1 MTNKNNLTAFI
12 YKNYYYI
19 FLAIFLIWMGIGCFP
34 LYCYESDSMHTILG
48 FHTVYA
54 HGFDLPPLYSY
65 EYNMQPLLYVV
76 VPCLKFILPFFNIE
90 QIFCLLTAIAAMINI
105 ILCIE
110 LVYKLTKINRL
121 LILFATF
128 LLPESVAIGMYP
140 NTAIFAILFVV
151 IALHLLLKK
160 KFILS
165 TLFLIIAPTF
175 RIDVVMIYPVV
186 MFILWW
192 RGYSFWKS
200 LKVTVIM
207 ALVIVTGIV
216 IAYYLLQANPLTT
229 TLNKYE
235 SWNNTISLKQN
246 FVAIYTYYTICN
258 LILVPIGIYLLVK
271 NRNIKLLCVMLV
283 PIVLNHIV
291 YAKMGCATKHFAYM
305 MPFTIAL
312 SASAIQYLKSWL
324 KIRLIYKYTIIILLV
339 LYLCV
344 SIRFTI
350 PTRPWYSKAQ
360 QIPCIINIFNEEQT
374 KYQVSMGIGS
384 GRLLTTNDELMLA
397 SGNLF
402 YPVYINQYKAE
413 LLAKRNH
420 MYQYMKDKTNVIYL
434 GSSWENQATTAI
446 AYINNGYSLSTN
458 EKLFSLEKNNDK
470 VSIILDQFKIGG
482 NAETQYNLWDQAIN
496 NLKKGDHSLYCF
508 ALESTSIYFLDQLVE
523 KGIIKELTENLYF
536 IENEHSN

>member
-1 MTNKNNLTAFI
+1 MINKNSLTVFI
-12 YKNYYYI
+12 YRNYYYI

-34 LYCYESDSMHTILG
+34 LYCYESDGMHTILG
-48 FHTVYA
+48 CSTVYA
-54 HGFDLPPLYSY
+54 NGFDLPPLYSY
-65 EYNMQPLLYVV
+65 EYNMQPLLYVII
-76 VPCLKFILPFFNIE
+76 PCLKFILPFFDIE
-90 QIFCLLTAIAAMINI
+90 QIFCLLTAIAAMVNI

-121 LILFATF
+121 LILFASF

-165 TLFLIIAPTF
+165 TLFFIIAPTF

-192 RGYSFWKS
+192 MGYSFWKS
-200 LKVTVIM
+200 FKVTVIM

-229 TLNKYE
+229 SLKGYE
-235 SWNNTISLKQN
+235 SWSNKMPLRHNL
-246 FVAIYTYYTICN
+246 VAVYTYYTICN

-283 PIVLNHIV
+283 PIVCNHIV
-291 YAKMGCATKHFAYM
+291 YAKMGCATKHFVYM

-312 SASAIQYLKSWL
+312 STLAIQFLKDRI
-324 KIRLIYKYTIIILLV
+324 KVRLIYKYAVIILL
-339 LYLCV
+339 LLFLCV
-344 SIRFTI
+344 SIRFKI
-350 PTRPWYSKAQ
+350 PNHPWYARTQ
-360 QIPCIINIFNEEQT
+360 QTPCIINIFNEEHT
-374 KYQVSMGIGS
+374 KYQFSVGIG
-384 GRLLTTNDELMLA
+384 GGMLLKTLDELMLA

-402 YPVYINQYKAE
+402 YPVYINQYKTE
-413 LLAKRNH
+413 QLAKRNH
-420 MYQYMKDKTNVIYL
+420 FYQYMQGNTNVTYI
-434 GSSWENQATTAI
+434 GSSWENQANTAI

-458 EKLFSLEKNNDK
+458 EKLFSLEKGSNK
-470 VSIILDQFKIGG
+470 VSIILDQFIIEG
-482 NAETQYNLWDQAIN
+482 NEETRYNLWNQAIN
-496 NLKKGDHSLYCF
+496 NIKKGNDHLYCF
-508 ALESTSIYFLDQLVE
+508 TLEDSSIYFLDQLAKE
-523 KGIIKELTENLYF
+523 GIIKRPTENLYF
-536 IENEHSN
+536 IENEYNN

>member
-1 MTNKNNLTAFI
+1 MINKNNLTAFI

-48 FHTVYA
+48 FHTVYT
-54 HGFDLPPLYSY
+54 HGFDLPPSYSY
-65 EYNMQPLLYVV
+65 EYDMQPLLYVV

-90 QIFCLLTAIAAMINI
+90 QIYCLLTAIAAMINI

-229 TLNKYE
+229 TLSGYE
-235 SWNNTISLKQN
+235 SWNNRMLLRQN
-246 FVAIYTYYTICN
+246 LVAVYTYYTICN

-271 NRNIKLLCVMLV
+271 NKNIKLLCVMLV
-283 PIVLNHIV
+283 PIALNHIV
-291 YAKMGCATKHFAYM
+291 YARMGCATKHFAYM

-312 SASAIQYLKSWL
+312 SALAIQFLKNRI
-324 KIRLIYKYTIIILLV
+324 KARAIYKYTVIILLI

-344 SIRFTI
+344 SIRFKI
-350 PTRPWYSKAQ
+350 PARPWYSRTQ
-360 QIPCIINIFNEEQT
+360 QVPCIINIFNEEHT
-374 KYQVSMGIGS
+374 KYQVLIGIG
-384 GRLLTTNDELMLA
+384 GGMLLKTFDELMLA

-402 YPVYINQYKAE
+402 YPVYINQYKTE
-413 LLAKRNH
+413 QLAKRNH
-420 MYQYMKDKTNVIYL
+420 LYQYMKDKANVTYL
-434 GSSWENQATTAI
+434 GVSWENQATTAI
-446 AYINNGYSLSTN
+446 AYINNGYSLSTD

-470 VSIILDQFKIGG
+470 VSIILDQFRIEG
-482 NAETQYNLWDQAIN
+482 NEENRYEWWNQAIN
-496 NLKKGDHSLYCF
+496 HLREGNHNLYCF
-508 ALESTSIYFLDQLVE
+508 VLEDTSIYILDQLV
-523 KGIIKELTENLYF
+523 KGGSVKSLTENLYF

>member
-1 MTNKNNLTAFI
+1 MIDKNNLTAFL

-48 FHTVYA
+48 YYTVYT

-65 EYNMQPLLYVV
+65 EYDMQPLLYVV
-76 VPCLKFILPFFNIE
+76 IPWLKFILPFFNVE

-140 NTAIFAILFVV
+140 NTAVFAILFVV
-151 IALHLLLKK
+151 IGLHLLLEKR
-160 KFILS
+160 FMLS

-186 MFILWW
+186 MFILCWM
-192 RGYSFWKS
+192 GYSFWKS

-207 ALVIVTGIV
+207 ALVIVTGLV
-216 IAYYLLQANPLTT
+216 VAYYLLQANPLTT
-229 TLNKYE
+229 TLSGYE
-235 SWNNTISLKQN
+235 SWNNQISLRHN
-246 FVAIYTYYTICN
+246 LVAVYTYYTICN
-258 LILVPIGIYLLVK
+258 LILVPMGIYLLVK
-271 NRNIKLLCVMLV
+271 NKNIKLLCVMLV

-291 YAKMGCATKHFAYM
+291 YARMGCATKHFAYM

-312 SASAIQYLKSWL
+312 STFAIQFLKNWL
-324 KIRLIYKYTIIILLV
+324 KARVIYKYAVIILLV

-344 SIRFTI
+344 SIRFTV
-350 PTRPWYSKAQ
+350 PTRPWYSRTQ
-360 QIPCIINIFNEEQT
+360 QVPCVINIFNEEKT
-374 KYQVSMGIGS
+374 KYQISMGIG
-384 GRLLTTNDELMLA
+384 GGMFLKTFDELMLA

-413 LLAKRNH
+413 RLAKREH
-420 MYQYMKDKTNVIYL
+420 LYEYMKDKANVTYL
-434 GSSWENQATTAI
+434 GLSWEVQANTAI

-458 EKLFSLEKNNDK
+458 EKLFSLEKENNK
-470 VSIILDQFKIGG
+470 VSIILDQFIIEG
-482 NAETQYNLWDQAIN
+482 NAETRHNLWNQAIN
-496 NLKKGDHSLYCF
+496 NIKKGNQNLYCF
-508 ALESTSIYFLDQLVE
+508 TIEDTSIYFLNQLVE
-523 KGIIKELTENLYF
+523 EGTVKSLMENLYF
-536 IENEHSN
+536 IETGHNK